1 MQFLNNIW
9 MIINEFAPY
18 LILGCLVS
26 GLLSL
31 FLSVEVVQK
40 YLGKSNF
47 LSVVFASVLGVP
59 MPLCSCGVIPV
70 SAYLKKHGASNG
82 ATTSFLISTPQTGI
96 DSIFITYGMLGPFF
110 AIYRPIVAFISG
122 IIGGGAVHLFD
133 KDTST
138 HDDIS
143 CKDDCCDD
151 NSNKSAIYKILHY
164 GFIRL
169 PLDIVN
175 PLIIGILLSALIIVL
190 IPSNYFELYGSG
202 FSGMLIM
209 LVLGLPTYV
218 CATASVPLAFA
229 LYTKGF
235 SLGAMLVFLMT
246 GPATNVT
253 TMSVIYKVLGRK
265 NLLIYL
271 MSIAFCA
278 VSAGLFL
285 DYIYSPDELIISNLD
300 ASHLITGN
308 MKFIFSIF
316 LILILINSLRIK
328 YFSSHSNA
336 VNEKNLKS
344 LSVDGMTCSH
354 CEESVKKNMLKIR
367 GITNVNIDLSTGK
380 IIYSDANDSLQ
391 EIIDSI
397 TSLGYKI
404 K

>member
-1 MQFLNNIW
+1 MLFLNNTWI
-9 MIINEFAPY
+9 IINEFAPY

-26 GLLSL
+26 GILSI

-40 YLGKSNF
+40 YLGKSS
-47 LSVVFASVLGVP
+47 LWSVVVASVLGVP

-122 IIGGGAVHLFD
+122 ILGGSVVHFFD
-133 KDTST
+133 TGSLSNSGIDC
-138 HDDIS
+138 D
-143 CKDDCCDD
+143 DDCCDD
-151 NSNKSAIYKILHY
+151 KANKSSIYRILHY

-175 PLIIGILLSALIIVL
+175 PLIVGILLSSLIMVI
-190 IPSNYFELYGSG
+190 IPQDYFELFGSG
-202 FSGMLIM
+202 FLGMLIM
-209 LVLGLPTYV
+209 LILGLPTYV

-229 LYTKGF
+229 LFSKGF

-246 GPATNVT
+246 GPATNIT

-265 NLLIYL
+265 NLFIYL
-271 MSIAFCA
+271 ISIAFCA
-278 VSAGLFL
+278 ISAGLFL
-285 DYIYSPDELIISNLD
+285 DYIYSPNELTISGFNANHMLG
-300 ASHLITGN
+300 SN
-308 MKFIFSIF
+308 MKFIFSLS
-316 LILILINSLRIK
+316 LIIILLNSLRIK
-328 YFSSHSNA
+328 YLSNSSDVA
-336 VNEKNLKS
+336 MKNLKS
-344 LSVDGMTCSH
+344 ISVEGMTCSH
-354 CEESVKKNMLKIR
+354 CEESVKKNLLKISNVS
-367 GITNVNIDLSTGK
+367 NVNIDLSTGK
-380 IIYSDANDSLQ
+380 IVYSDSGDSLQ

>member
-1 MQFLNNIW
+1 MLFINNTW

-26 GLLSL
+26 GILSL

-40 YLGKSNF
+40 YLGKSS
-47 LSVVFASVLGVP
+47 LWSVVVASVLGVP

-96 DSIFITYGMLGPFF
+96 DSIFLTYGMLGPFF

-122 IIGGGAVHLFD
+122 ILGGSVVHFFD
-133 KDTST
+133 EGSSKVSE
-138 HDDIS
+138 IS
-143 CKDDCCDD
+143 CEDDCCDD
-151 NSNKSAIYKILHY
+151 QKNKSSIYRILHY

-175 PLIIGILLSALIIVL
+175 PLIIGILLSSLIIIL
-190 IPSNYFELYGSG
+190 IPANYFEMFGSG
-202 FSGMLIM
+202 ILGMLIM

-246 GPATNVT
+246 GPATNIT

-265 NLLIYL
+265 NLFIYL
-271 MSIAFCA
+271 ISIAFCA
-278 VSAGLFL
+278 ISAGFIL
-285 DYIYSPDELIISNLD
+285 DLIYSPSELMLSDFNTNHILGSD
-300 ASHLITGN
+300 
-308 MKFIFSIF
+308 MKFILSLF
-316 LILILINSLRIK
+316 LVIILLNSLRIK
-328 YFSSHSNA
+328 YFLSSKRTKDAGS
-336 VNEKNLKS
+336 LKS
-344 LSVDGMTCSH
+344 ISVQGMTCSH
-354 CEESVKKNMLKIR
+354 CEDSVRKNMLKID
-367 GITNVNIDLSTGK
+367 GISNVNIDLSTGK
-380 IIYSDANDSLQ
+380 IIYSDADDSL
-391 EIIDSI
+391 EKIIETI

>member
-1 MQFLNNIW
+1 MLFLNNTW

-26 GLLSL
+26 GILSI

-40 YLGKSNF
+40 YLGKSS
-47 LSVVFASVLGVP
+47 LWSVVVASILGVP

-110 AIYRPIVAFISG
+110 AIYRPIVAFMSG
-122 IIGGGAVHLFD
+122 ILGGSVVHFFD
-133 KDTST
+133 KSSLEKSELDC
-138 HDDIS
+138 D
-143 CKDDCCDD
+143 DDCCDD
-151 NSNKSAIYKILHY
+151 NANKSSIYKILHY

-175 PLIIGILLSALIIVL
+175 PLIIGILLSSLIIVL
-190 IPSNYFELYGSG
+190 IPSNYFELFGSG
-202 FSGMLIM
+202 FLGMLIM
-209 LVLGLPTYV
+209 LIVGLPTYV

-246 GPATNVT
+246 GPATNIT
-253 TMSVIYKVLGRK
+253 TMTVIYKVLGRK
-265 NLLIYL
+265 NLFIYL
-271 MSIAFCA
+271 ISIAFCA
-278 VSAGLFL
+278 ISAGLFL
-285 DYIYSPDELIISNLD
+285 DYIYSPTELTVTNLNAD
-300 ASHLITGN
+300 HMLGSN
-308 MKFIFSIF
+308 MKFIFSLL
-316 LILILINSLRIK
+316 LIAILLNSLRIK
-328 YFSSHSNA
+328 YLSNNLDSSM
-336 VNEKNLKS
+336 KKLKS
-344 LSVDGMTCSH
+344 LYVEGMTCSH
-354 CEESVKKNMLKIR
+354 CEDSVKKNLLKISS
-367 GITNVNIDLSTGK
+367 ISDVKIDLSTGK
-380 IIYSDANDSLQ
+380 VLYSDSGDSLQ